1 MEKFRQFSDDFALLF
16 SGSKDCYGVHVPDK
30 NTKEGEKSKG
40 SSFTKTE
47 PLPETIYLKHLHG
60 KISLGIVPINKDGM
74 ISFAAIDVDVYPL
87 NPVKYLTML
96 HKAKLPLIS
105 FRSKSGGLHLY
116 CFFNPPVKA
125 VTVLP
130 LIEQVKLV
138 LGLKAETEIFPK
150 QTALSE
156 KGSGNW
162 INLPYYNADKT
173 ERYAYSLDGK
183 PLPLSVF
190 LSNALSIR
198 TTPQLLKTALE
209 NLPLAEAPPC
219 LQQLFLSGGAE
230 AGNRNSFLL
239 NCGVYLKARFG
250 EAFADNLHLLNNNTL
265 DPLDYAEMDKTVIAS
280 LNKKEYHY
288 ACTSALLKSVCS
300 KDVCRERK
308 YGVGGQFISDFEF
321 GQLTRYV
328 GDNDDDE
335 YYNWKVNETDFTL
348 YGINDLIG
356 QDRFRMLCGSKL
368 NKIPNRLKEHVWI
381 KIVNT
386 ALSNVV
392 VVNDELGTGMS
403 DKSHWQDK
411 VNEFFATRKAL
422 RISQLNEGLVFL
434 KGDKLYFKIST
445 LQEFLL
451 QTQTLRGVS
460 KNQHRSLLQSYGVRR
475 GSVRING
482 EPISFHYVLLSE
494 QHKKGRLVDVMQNPE
509 REKEAEIKKA
519 IKDNDFESLLNFK
532 EEEQF

>member
-1 MEKFRQFSDDFALLF
+1 MEQFRKFSDDFALLF

-30 NTKEGEKSKG
+30 NPKEGEKSKG
-40 SSFTKTE
+40 QSYTKTE

-60 KISLGIVPINKDGM
+60 KASIGIVPIDKEGM

-96 HKAKLPLIS
+96 HKAKLPLVG
-105 FRSKSGGLHLY
+105 FRSKSGGLHLF

-125 VTVLP
+125 VTVMP
-130 LIEQVKLV
+130 FIDNIRAM
-138 LGLKAETEIFPK
+138 LGLKPATEIFPK
-150 QTALSE
+150 QTAISE
-156 KGSGNW
+156 KGVGNW

-190 LSNALSIR
+190 LSHALAMR
-198 TTPQLLKTALE
+198 TTPALLKTALE
-209 NLPLAEAPPC
+209 NLPLSEAPPC
-219 LQQLFLSGGAE
+219 LQQLFLAGGAE
-230 AGNRNSFLL
+230 VGNRNSFLL
-239 NCGVYLKARFG
+239 NCGVYVKARFG
-250 EAFADNLHLLNNNTL
+250 EAFADNLHALNNATL

-288 ACTSALLKSVCS
+288 ACASPLLKSVCN
-300 KDVCRERK
+300 KEICRERK

-321 GQLTRYV
+321 GQLTRYT
-328 GDNDDDE
+328 GENDDDE
-335 YYNWKVNETDFTL
+335 YYIWKVNETDFTL

-356 QDRFRMLCGSKL
+356 QERFRMLCGSKL

-386 ALSNVV
+386 ALSNVKV
-392 VVNDELGTGMS
+392 VDDELGMGMS

-411 VNEFFATRKAL
+411 VNEFLSTRKAL
-422 RISQLNEGLVFL
+422 RPSQLNEGLVYL
-434 KGDKLYFKIST
+434 KKDKLYFKLSA

-451 QTQTLRGVS
+451 QTQTLRSIS
-460 KNQHRSLLQSYGVRR
+460 KNQHRSLLQTYGVHR
-475 GSVRING
+475 GTVRINNV
-482 EPISFHYVLLSE
+482 PSSFHYVVLTE
-494 QHKKGRLVDVMQNPE
+494 QHKKGRLVDIMENAE
-509 REKEAEIKKA
+509 REAEEIKKKV
-519 IKDNDFESLLNFK
+519 IKENDFEAILNFK
-532 EEEQF
+532 EEEKF